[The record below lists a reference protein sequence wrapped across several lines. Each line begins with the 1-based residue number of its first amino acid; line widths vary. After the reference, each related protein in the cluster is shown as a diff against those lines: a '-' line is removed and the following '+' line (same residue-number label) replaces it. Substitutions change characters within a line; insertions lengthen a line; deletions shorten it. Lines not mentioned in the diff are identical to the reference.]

1 MKPTIEQIREAQL
14 HFFQDSILLT
24 LDEARDKWL
33 TMIPQWIVTG
43 RELSMYRDQV
53 QHSLLTAMR
62 NIIVCDWQ
70 YQFYECGLD
79 DDGIPRYRGMRYG
92 LEIHQYQSG
101 FGYF

>member
-1 MKPTIEQIREAQL
+1 MKPTPEQICEAQL
-14 HFFQDSILLT
+14 RYFQDSVLLT

-33 TMIPQWIVTG
+33 TMTPQWIVTG

-70 YQFYECGLD
+70 YQFYECGFD
-79 DDGIPRYRGMRYG
+79 DDGIPRFRGMRYG